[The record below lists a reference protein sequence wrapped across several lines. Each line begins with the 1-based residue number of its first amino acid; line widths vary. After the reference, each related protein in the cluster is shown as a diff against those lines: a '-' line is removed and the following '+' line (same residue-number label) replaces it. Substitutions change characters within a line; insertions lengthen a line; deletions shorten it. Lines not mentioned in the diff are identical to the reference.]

1 MSTSDLILTIIVT
14 AIFSPL
20 ICFVVYLS
28 WKTSG
33 EVRKTMRRNEVVEA
47 IKNNWEVKKAITDLI
62 IEKAKNDYLFQ
73 QAVVS
78 IVKKERA

>member
-1 MSTSDLILTIIVT
+1 VTAAYIIFTIILTAV
-14 AIFSPL
+14 FSPL
-20 ICFVVYLS
+20 VCFVVYLS
-28 WKTSG
+28 WNAQR
-33 EVRKTMRRNEVVEA
+33 EVKKAIRRNELIEA

-62 IEKAKNDYLFQ
+62 IDKAKNDYQFQ